1 MHLSNHITNTDSF
14 SHAAVKAT
22 NANNK
27 LHQIYC
33 LAVVVREEA
42 VVVRGEADVVVS
54 NRTNKELVAFGGLSY
69 CHINYMI
76 CAMEILHLDSKWS
89 PPEELEAPDQPI
101 TNAHPGGVTVALS
114 RAVGLFKWQLWGY
127 VEVFKFGK
135 MFHFAVYI
143 SIKSSKSQYRAP
155 SAHIA
160 HLPGQGS
167 GPERI
172 FLSP

>member
-33 LAVVVREEA
+33 LGVVVRGEA

-76 CAMEILHLDSKWS
+76 CAIVGTHKVPKPVKIISSRTKY
-89 PPEELEAPDQPI
+89 
-101 TNAHPGGVTVALS
+101 LS
-114 RAVGLFKWQLWGY
+114 TK
-127 VEVFKFGK
+127 
-135 MFHFAVYI
+135 
-143 SIKSSKSQYRAP
+143 P
-155 SAHIA
+155 ND
-160 HLPGQGS
+160 
-167 GPERI
+167 
-172 FLSP
+172 